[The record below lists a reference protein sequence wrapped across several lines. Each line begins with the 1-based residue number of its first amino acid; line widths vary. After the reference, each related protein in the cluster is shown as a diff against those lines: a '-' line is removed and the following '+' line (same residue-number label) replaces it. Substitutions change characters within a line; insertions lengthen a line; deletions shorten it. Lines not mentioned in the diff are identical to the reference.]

1 MEIHDQTMSAM
12 QYALQ
17 GLNERAEVR
26 THNVSNISTPG
37 FRAERVDFESS
48 LQEALDRG
56 SPEQAPDPVREVS
69 PQMPDGSWNTASL
82 EDEMVGMM
90 QDNLQR
96 DAMVNA
102 YNYKAGILR
111 TAISG

>member
-1 MEIHDQTMSAM
+1 MEIHDEAMSAA

-17 GLNERAEVR
+17 GLSERADVR
-26 THNVSNISTPG
+26 SHNVSNINTPG

-48 LQEALDRG
+48 LQSALQRG
-56 SPEQAPDPVREVS
+56 SPEAAPDPVREAS

-90 QDNLQR
+90 KDNLQR

-102 YNYKAGILR
+102 YNYKAGIMR
-111 TAISG
+111 TAING